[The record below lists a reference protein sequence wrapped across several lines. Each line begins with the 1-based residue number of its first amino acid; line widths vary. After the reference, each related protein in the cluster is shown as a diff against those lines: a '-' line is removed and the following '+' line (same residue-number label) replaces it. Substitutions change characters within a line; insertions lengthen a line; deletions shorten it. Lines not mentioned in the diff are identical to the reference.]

1 MKKSEVVKKSHQ
13 LLTALTNSNDIII
26 DATLGNGFDS
36 LFLSDKVSKVY
47 AFDIQQEAINKA
59 SETLDKIGNVEL
71 ILDSHINYQKY
82 VSKYDGVIFNLGYLP
97 GGNKQITTTAKLT
110 ITALNL
116 MINDK
121 CARFILLVVYPGHDE
136 GMTESIEINQYLKRI
151 DSYEVNHYYISEHS
165 KKAYLILLQIKKTK

>member
-13 LLTALTNSNDIII
+13 LLTTLINSSDIII

-36 LFLSDKVSKVY
+36 LFLSDKVAKVC

-59 SETLDKIGNVEL
+59 CETLDKIGNVEL

-97 GGNKQITTTAKLT
+97 GGNKQITTTAKST
-110 ITALNL
+110 ISALKL
-116 MINDK
+116 MICDK
-121 CARFILLVVYPGHDE
+121 CARFILLVVYPGHDQ
-136 GMTESIEINQYLKRI
+136 GMTESIEINQYLKTI
-151 DSYEVNHYYISEHS
+151 DSYEFNHYYLSNDS
-165 KKAYLILLQIKKTK
+165 KKAYVILLQIKRN